1 MNNVNKKSNNFF
13 SLENV
18 FISSSILFA
27 LFCLLACFVKFC
39 NAHSLYTVSLERYFL
54 KLYPKRQDFSLFWKQ
69 IHVSSSSK
77 FIITLLI
84 RGNTLFYSSNNFND
98 QHVKCKPK
106 ICQRNLSNMSEC
118 SIALEMAA
126 DSTISPILR
135 YSQWY
140 MQATWS
146 TRRSSW
152 KGVYCNMLAPHPT
165 PLPDWL
171 KLPKRK
177 RILGRTYS
185 EKGKIHDDIGFV
197 RAKEAT
203 SSNIRVSFL
212 RSPIKWAFHFSWF
225 KTVNFKPTS
234 PTIIS

>member
-1 MNNVNKKSNNFF
+1 MNNVDKKSNNFF

-106 ICQRNLSNMSEC
+106 ICQRNLSNLSEC

-126 DSTISPILR
+126 DSSISLILR
-135 YSQWY
+135 CSCKLHEVPEGAHGKVFIVICW
-140 MQATWS
+140 
-146 TRRSSW
+146 
-152 KGVYCNMLAPHPT
+152 LPT
-165 PLPDWL
+165 PPPYLTGWNCL
-171 KLPKRK
+171 SGKGFLEGH
-177 RILGRTYS
+177 ILR
-185 EKGKIHDDIGFV
+185 KGKYMTILVLFV
-197 RAKEAT
+197 QR
-203 SSNIRVSFL
+203 
-212 RSPIKWAFHFSWF
+212 
-225 KTVNFKPTS
+225 KP
-234 PTIIS
+234 PAVIFG

>member
-106 ICQRNLSNMSEC
+106 ICQRNLSNLSEC
-118 SIALEMAA
+118 SIALE
-126 DSTISPILR
+126 DGCRLQHFPYSPLFTMIHA
-135 YSQWY
+135 SY
-140 MQATWS
+140 M
-146 TRRSSW
+146 
-152 KGVYCNMLAPHPT
+152 KY
-165 PLPDWL
+165 
-171 KLPKRK
+171 PKELMERC
-177 RILGRTYS
+177 L
-185 EKGKIHDDIGFV
+185 
-197 RAKEAT
+197 
-203 SSNIRVSFL
+203 L
-212 RSPIKWAFHFSWF
+212 
-225 KTVNFKPTS
+225 
-234 PTIIS
+234 